1 MDTASNGD
9 ALRDAHAKIRA
20 EAVALAGAPGDIPQ
34 RATALHQLYLD
45 SGGNHVFPQVALHG
59 ALWAFGFFSS
69 TGGVGR
75 MITYRYFYNREEWA
89 KRTKMLAGFSDG
101 FLEANRSVFIDT
113 YTNYHFTKEFGEE
126 SGASALI
133 GDELLAGLN
142 SMHEARR
149 SNRPFDRIQRGE
161 MFELALKW
169 EQEVT
174 VGPKVKAEVERF
186 DCPILTTLVLKPVVH
201 FAYFPSRTFFWF
213 RNFADTAERI
223 RRAVR
228 SYELAE
234 QVGWPRVI
242 ETMKEYRVL
251 PRPVDGRVPERA
263 PVHPGES

>member
-9 ALRDAHAKIRA
+9 GLRDAHAKIRA
-20 EAVALAGAPGDIPQ
+20 EAVALAGGPGDIPQ
-34 RATALHQLYLD
+34 RAAALHQLYLD

-75 MITYRYFYNREEWA
+75 MITYRYFYDREEWA
-89 KRTKMLAGFSDG
+89 KRSKMLKRFSDG

-113 YTNYHFTKEFGEE
+113 YTNYHFTKKFGEE
-126 SGASALI
+126 AGAAELI

-142 SMHEARR
+142 NMHEARR
-149 SNRPFDRIQRGE
+149 SKRPFDRIQRGE

-174 VGPKVKAEVERF
+174 VGPKVKEEVERF

-234 QVGWPRVI
+234 QVGWDRVI
-242 ETMKEYRVL
+242 ETMKEYKVL
-251 PRPVDGRVPERA
+251 PQPARTPA
-263 PVHPGES
+263 PAILNA